1 MSHNHNYR
9 GFIAIQSFIAEL
21 AFLAAKQDICALLA
35 AQLYWLTNSPLDE
48 QVEQQFKAH
57 SKYLTEPRMLEAAKE
72 NIRGNVM
79 WMLKNAKAVCQ
90 WLDKQA

>member
-1 MSHNHNYR
+1 MLTRTEQDNQALP
-9 GFIAIQSFIAEL
+9 GFIASRV
-21 AFLAAKQDICALLA
+21 
-35 AQLYWLTNSPLDE
+35 SHLDE
-48 QVEQQFKAH
+48 QVEQLFKAH

-79 WMLKNAKAVCQ
+79 WMVRNAKAVCQ